1 MWTCKRTPGEHIE
14 IEILGYTNVVKL
26 SKVIAG
32 KYAWVTVNGEMY
44 GPLAAGEELVMA
56 GNSAVL
62 LTITAFKGQTVTF
75 GLRAPKDVKLRAGEK
90 PTKKEKE
97 IETPY

>member
-32 KYAWVTVNGEMY
+32 KYAWVTVNGDMY
-44 GPLAAGEELVMA
+44 GPLAAGAEMVMA

-62 LTITAFKGQTVTF
+62 MTVTAIKGQTVTF
-75 GLRAPKDVKLRAGEK
+75 GLRAPREVTLRAGEK
-90 PTKKEKE
+90 PIKKENK
-97 IETPY
+97 IEASH